1 MQEEK
6 MPIQRAIM
14 VPHPPLIIPEV
25 GRGQERQIQSTIDAY
40 HEAARAVAEAKPDTV
55 IVLSPH
61 TVMYADYFHI
71 SPGDGAEGSFRQF
84 GASKVKVSVSYDT
97 EFVSLL
103 CREAKKR
110 EIPAGTLGER
120 DPYLD
125 HGTMIPLWFLNHY
138 DKDYQAVRIGLSGL
152 PLSVHYQLGQC
163 IRSVAR
169 TLNRRVAV
177 IGSGDLS
184 HKLKHDGPYGFQ
196 KEGPEYDQRIMEVMG
211 SGDFGGL
218 FDFSENFCSQA
229 AECGHRSFVI
239 MAGALDQMKVKA
251 RKLSYE
257 GPFGVGYG
265 VCVYETEGRDP
276 QRDFLDQYEEK
287 ERSAARKRKQSEDDY
302 VRLARQTIETY
313 VKTGKKISVPQGL
326 PAEMYE
332 ERAGVFVS
340 LKKEGQ
346 LRGCIGTISPVRSSI
361 VQEIIENAVSA
372 AAKDPRFQPVEPRE
386 LEQLVYSVDVLGEP
400 EKISSKEE
408 LDVKRYGVI
417 VTRGYKRGLLLPNL
431 EGVDTV
437 EEQIS
442 IARRK
447 AGIREHEEVQME
459 RFEVVRH
466 F

>member
-120 DPYLD
+120 DPHLD
-125 HGTMIPLWFLNHY
+125 HGTTIPLWFLNHY
-138 DKDYQAVRIGLSGL
+138 DKDYQVVRIGLSGL

-229 AECGHRSFVI
+229 A
-239 MAGALDQMKVKA
+239 
-251 RKLSYE
+251 
-257 GPFGVGYG
+257 
-265 VCVYETEGRDP
+265 
-276 QRDFLDQYEEK
+276 
-287 ERSAARKRKQSEDDY
+287 
-302 VRLARQTIETY
+302 
-313 VKTGKKISVPQGL
+313 
-326 PAEMYE
+326 
-332 ERAGVFVS
+332 
-340 LKKEGQ
+340 
-346 LRGCIGTISPVRSSI
+346 
-361 VQEIIENAVSA
+361 
-372 AAKDPRFQPVEPRE
+372 
-386 LEQLVYSVDVLGEP
+386 
-400 EKISSKEE
+400 
-408 LDVKRYGVI
+408 
-417 VTRGYKRGLLLPNL
+417 
-431 EGVDTV
+431 
-437 EEQIS
+437 
-442 IARRK
+442 
-447 AGIREHEEVQME
+447 
-459 RFEVVRH
+459 
-466 F
+466 